1 MPKAFFLKPHVR
13 VADEDYLRLFLLV
26 QMTMRVCVDF
36 VVTLVAIL
44 SLPAGQSIQNL
55 CYYRGIHH
63 LTVVC
68 DNSSRTTYR
77 EFGVPWKPFHW
88 DQTRYYIV
96 YPG

>member
-44 SLPAGQSIQNL
+44 SLPAGQSMQNP
-55 CYYRGIHH
+55 CYYRGHPPSYS
-63 LTVVC
+63 C
-68 DNSSRTTYR
+68 M
-77 EFGVPWKPFHW
+77 
-88 DQTRYYIV
+88 
-96 YPG
+96 